1 MLKFST
7 AAPCPDLRL
16 PECPP
21 VTGSPIVPLMELQL
35 RGKSKVWPR
44 FLTKKSAARGLHSKK
59 TKTNISKAD
68 GSTCSCNIAAPR
80 GNVTSMEKDTS
91 SVPQKPFTATGKS
104 CGYNLARPSGEP
116 VVLSFS
122 SVPLWL
128 GAAISPI
135 AEHWR
140 QTFDYVTLI
149 KLKQQ
154 LQWVLRDRGPVWS
167 EGPKLEK
174 KKRASRNELS
184 GQRQ

>member
-7 AAPCPDLRL
+7 AAPCPDLRR

-59 TKTNISKAD
+59 TKTNISKAE

-80 GNVTSMEKDTS
+80 GNVTSVEKDMS
-91 SVPQKPFTATGKS
+91 IPQELFTATDKS
-104 CGYNLARPSGEP
+104 GYNLVRPSGEP
-116 VVLSFS
+116 VVSSFS

-135 AEHWR
+135 AERWR
-140 QTFDYVTLI
+140 QTFDYATLI

-167 EGPKLEK
+167 EGPKSQKKGHLEMSW
-174 KKRASRNELS
+174 AGSDSN
-184 GQRQ
+184 